1 MIRRS
6 LGWWYLAALA
16 AALAVAGYWLLFTT
30 FMIYDD
36 EGYVLLSLHNFSRY
50 GALYDR
56 VYSQYGPFFYLAY
69 DALHRLLG
77 FAWTNT
83 TGRWIT
89 LVNWL
94 GTAGVC
100 AALVARRTRSP
111 WWASFTLV
119 GVFTYLW
126 VMINEPVHPGGLLAL
141 LVALGAW
148 LGAEAWV
155 AGRIGGF
162 AALTALI
169 GTLLALTKINVG
181 VFFLGSAFTWLAVN
195 TAAPRP
201 ARALSWLVA
210 LGGAALPFGLMHF
223 LFDAPWVR
231 LFALIFT
238 GAMLSALLAAWT
250 VARPVAG
257 WRPWAWFAG
266 TAVGASLLIVALTL
280 VRGTSLSGLIEGVI
294 LAPLKHPGVYFFAMN
309 WRIGSGLLALGS
321 LALAAWFAHRGGK
334 VDARWTTFIAGARLL
349 AGAIFLCSPL
359 KIIPT
364 SLAAWGMSYGVTL
377 AWLFVVPLRADDRGA
392 TARAWVALLLVF
404 QFLHAYPIAGSQ
416 INWGTYLWV
425 PLVALGLHDA
435 GPEVCRWLGRRSRI
449 GLGVGFGV
457 IVFVTAMM
465 AATLGKI
472 GWDRYPGSQ
481 RLELPGAEN
490 IRLPDDTTYALRI
503 LHQNLRAHA
512 TLLFSFPGIYS
523 TNLWTDLP
531 TPTLANATHWFSLL
545 SPAQQQEII
554 DRLAATPNAVLLVQ
568 RDVLDYLGKYHFPT
582 RGPLYD
588 WLNAN
593 FESAFALDGY
603 EFWVHRDRT
612 IAALST
618 ARHLPA
624 AEGRD
629 GLALTLAALPRSVAR
644 IEWCDVNAPY
654 LPLVVLDAQNA
665 TATAEPIDLAGR
677 ALAAATPSPF
687 PFACAG
693 LSRLTLR
700 FPATTITIARG
711 HGLLRLRDATGV
723 IVAEACVL
731 D

>member
-1 MIRRS
+1 VGRLHARRRLHLP
-6 LGWWYLAALA
+6 LG
-16 AALAVAGYWLLFTT
+16 
-30 FMIYDD
+30 DD
-36 EGYVLLSLHNFSRY
+36 QR
-50 GALYDR
+50 AR
-56 VYSQYGPFFYLAY
+56 PP
-69 DALHRLLG
+69 
-77 FAWTNT
+77 
-83 TGRWIT
+83 GRP
-89 LVNWL
+89 
-94 GTAGVC
+94 AGV
-100 AALVARRTRSP
+100 
-111 WWASFTLV
+111 
-119 GVFTYLW
+119 
-126 VMINEPVHPGGLLAL
+126 

-148 LGAEAWV
+148 LGAEAWS
-155 AGRIGGF
+155 AGRLGRF
-162 AALTALI
+162 AALTAAI
-169 GTLLALTKINVG
+169 GVALALTKINVG
-181 VFFLGSAFTWLAVN
+181 VFFLGAAFTWLAVN

-201 ARALSWLVA
+201 ARALVWLVA
-210 LGGAALPFGLMHF
+210 LGGAALPCGLMHS

-238 GAMLSALLAAWT
+238 GALLSVLLAVRT
-250 VARPVAG
+250 VAWPVAG

-266 TAVGASLLIVALTL
+266 AALGASLLVTALTL
-280 VRGTSLSGLIEGVI
+280 ARGTSLSALLDGVV
-294 LAPLKHPGVYFFAMN
+294 LAPLKHPGVYYFAMN
-309 WRIGSGLLALGS
+309 WRVGSGLLALAS
-321 LALAAWFAHRGGK
+321 LALAAWFAHRGGRAG
-334 VDARWTTFIAGARLL
+334 ARWTAFFAGARLL
-349 AGAIFLCSPL
+349 AGAVFLCSPL
-359 KIIPT
+359 GIIPT

-425 PLVALGLHDA
+425 PLLALGLHDA
-435 GPEVCRWLGRRSRI
+435 GPEVGRWLGRWSRL
-449 GLGVGFGV
+449 GLGVGCGV
-457 IVFVTAMM
+457 LVCVTAMM
-465 AATLGKI
+465 AGTLGKI
-472 GWDRYPGSQ
+472 GWERYPGSQ

-677 ALAAATPSPF
+677 TLATAAPSPF
-687 PFACAG
+687 PFRAIDQQRG
-693 LSRLTLR
+693 QKM
-700 FPATTITIARG
+700 ATEEDHENNAQ
-711 HGLLRLRDATGV
+711 HGLRNLRQRGRPQ
-723 IVAEACVL
+723 
-731 D
+731 